1 MKYGKNCWWL
11 EAEKMKQ
18 ETNRRE
24 NWSAVALVVFAT
36 VLTYGILI
44 PQLGFYR
51 DDWYMIWAGQVRGIR
66 GIIELFQTDRPFI
79 GYLYALDYR
88 LLGAAPIG
96 WHLLALAV
104 RLASGLSFL
113 WFVRLLWPLR
123 KTETILLTLLY
134 VVYPG
139 FLQQPNAATYINL
152 LMAVAASVLS
162 FALTALAL
170 RSQNSRAV
178 MVLTFGASILV
189 IFYLSIF
196 ESMIGLEAARLL
208 IIVYLL
214 MEIQHLDWKSA
225 AKRTILWAWPYLLAA
240 SGFLTWRLFIFKATR
255 HSTDLDSLL
264 AGYAVSPLRAVATI
278 FIETIKDFFETVF
291 MSWVVPLYQF
301 TVNDNYADLALSLVL
316 AALVVGG
323 ALFHLRSHEETNKTA
338 HNFSP
343 AELWIGGLIALFAI
357 LPINI
362 AGRSISFSLGWD
374 RYTLHAALG
383 AVLFL
388 GGLALSGL
396 NGRARTGLLL
406 ALVAGGV
413 VTQVHSAAYYRDFW
427 TSQRALWWQMS
438 WRAPDIDE
446 GTLLYA
452 RLPGGFGYF
461 EDYEIYSPANLIYSP
476 DKKIKISADLINA
489 QTVPLLINKEVKGK
503 THREVYVRKN
513 YKNALMLVFP
523 STDSCLHVL
532 DGQKVELP
540 GFGNMDLLYIA
551 SFSIIG
557 RINVSAPAAVPSEII
572 FGAPPEQ
579 NWCYYYQKIS
589 LARQQENWT
598 EAARLAD
605 EAAQK
610 QFQPRDRSE
619 WIPVFEAYA
628 NTGQV
633 KKAARIAPLMAENK
647 DMVLLFCSQLVNRD
661 NFPASYNYDY
671 ISSMLCVPSP

>member
-1 MKYGKNCWWL
+1 M
-11 EAEKMKQ
+11 EQ
-18 ETNRRE
+18 ETNNRE
-24 NWSAVALVVFAT
+24 KWSAVALVVFAT

-51 DDWYMIWAGQVRGIR
+51 DDWYMIWAGQVRGLK

-96 WHLLALAV
+96 WHVLALIV
-104 RLASGLSFL
+104 RLISGLSFL
-113 WFVRLLWPLR
+113 WFVRLLWPMR
-123 KTETILLTLLY
+123 KTETTLLALLY
-134 VVYPG
+134 IVYPG
-139 FLQQPNAATYINL
+139 FLQQANAATYINL

-162 FALTALAL
+162 FALTARAL
-170 RSQNSRAV
+170 RSQNSHAV
-178 MVLTFGASILV
+178 ILFTLGAALLV

-208 IIVYLL
+208 IIGCLL
-214 MEIQHLDWKSA
+214 MEIHHLDWKSA
-225 AKRTILWAWPYLLAA
+225 VKRTILWAWPYLLAA
-240 SGFLTWRLFIFKATR
+240 AGFLTWRLFIFKATR

-264 AGYAVSPLRAVATI
+264 AEYAVSPLQALATI
-278 FIETIKDFFETVF
+278 TIETIKDFFETVF
-291 MSWVVPLYQF
+291 MSWIVPLYQF
-301 TVNDNYADLALSLVL
+301 TVKDDYADLALSLVL

-323 ALFHLRSHEETNKTA
+323 TLFYLRSYERTSNTTQKI
-338 HNFSP
+338 SP
-343 AELWIGGLIALFAI
+343 VGLWLGVFITLFAI
-357 LPINI
+357 LPINV

-383 AVLFL
+383 AVLL
-388 GGLALSGL
+388 AGGLILNGL
-396 NGRARTGLLL
+396 NGKARIGLLL

-413 VTQVHSAAYYRDFW
+413 VAQVHSAAYYRDFW

-438 WRAPDIDE
+438 WRAPAIE
-446 GTLLYA
+446 PGTLLYV
-452 RLPGGFGYF
+452 RLPASFGYY
-461 EDYEIYSPANLIYSP
+461 EDYEIYSPANLIYTP
-476 DKKIKISADLINA
+476 DEKIKISADLING
-489 QTVPLLINKEVKGK
+489 QTIPLLLNKEIKGK

-523 STDSCLHVL
+523 GADSCLHVL
-532 DGQKVELP
+532 DGFKVEMP
-540 GFGNMDLLYIA
+540 NFGNTDLLYIA
-551 SFSIIG
+551 SFSKIE

-572 FGAPPEQ
+572 FGKPPEQ
-579 NWCYYYQKIS
+579 NWCYYYQKMS

-610 QFQPRDRSE
+610 RFQPRDRSE

-628 NTGQV
+628 NTGQLE
-633 KKAARIAPLMAENK
+633 KAEKIVPLMAENK
-647 DMVLLFCSQLVNRD
+647 DMVLLFCSQLGNRD
-661 NFPASYNYDY
+661 NFPISYNYDY
-671 ISSMLCVPSP
+671 IFSMLCVPVSL